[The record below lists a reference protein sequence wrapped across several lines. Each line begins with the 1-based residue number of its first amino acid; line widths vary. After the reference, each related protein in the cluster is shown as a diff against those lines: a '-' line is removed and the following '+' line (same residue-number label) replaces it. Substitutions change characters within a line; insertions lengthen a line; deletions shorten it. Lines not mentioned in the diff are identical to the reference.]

1 MRLVYATIGF
11 VASAIWVSNLPGQ
24 QVGPFP
30 RLVTRGDTTTLS
42 FQEDAQGF
50 QAVNQCRISVHE
62 GRLVVESIGDDPYI
76 VRPMNL
82 AGEEYEVSVCLRTTV
97 AGGGAIYWITGKSPS
112 WDEDKSRHFSLN
124 SDGQWH
130 TYVCRI
136 RTPGGLRGLRIDP
149 GTAPGICE
157 IESISLTELKVCAVT
172 VASVET
178 TNEGV
183 RFSLRNEKDVPVE
196 VQVGQES
203 ILVPANGTAEVLRR
217 LEKTR
222 LLELVSVDLRL
233 PESGAGV
240 RHSVAVYLDSA
251 PAEWI
256 TISPPDNRGVV
267 VELAAK
273 ENVLRI
279 RRGNTS
285 LLVLAP
291 IVGLADPNAPG
302 LISKIPD
309 LQAISIPGGVQI
321 KGEGIQGE
329 LVWYNG
335 ELLVTLEATNELTEI
350 EGPVV
355 RVFGSLEQG
364 VFAGLEY
371 LGKGEKS
378 SSTLDIETEEHIRY
392 APDRLKVTMP
402 LMAFVTDRA
411 SVGLTWNDTGLQPVY
426 ATPNVFDGRDEH
438 RMSLRGRKIEARLR
452 VAEGTVEDTILWA
465 TRRFGL
471 PPLPEPPR
479 SESQQFAL
487 CLWALMDGPIRS
499 DQGWGHC
506 VEPNWSRQ
514 FHADMV
520 STIWRLSGKL
530 VETPTLVPGGGH
542 LSDDSA
548 WFLTG
553 RVATWLE
560 HLRNQV
566 NGLMAQQQPDGSF
579 RYRGKYQ
586 KGHYENTASGYCARP
601 AAVLLEY
608 AKLTGD
614 EQALSAG
621 LKTLDYM
628 KRFRVPRGAQTW
640 ELSLH
645 TPDIL
650 ASAHLVSAYV
660 RGYELTG
667 RQDYLAEARRW
678 ALSGVPFVYL
688 WAEQPVMLY
697 ATIPVYGATNWR
709 APNWIGLPVQ
719 WCGLVYAYALT
730 ELARYDTTLDWRHL
744 AEGILIAGE
753 QMQVPREEGDYAGLL
768 PDSFHLAYQRRQGP
782 FINPCAL
789 ALLRLALNG
798 QPHRLSIAI
807 GERHRIASP
816 FPVKIEGNQAVIKGQ
831 AGLSYQVLI
840 DGEQILTINSQGE
853 DRVSL
858 E

>member
-1 MRLVYATIGF
+1 MRLGYATIGF
-11 VASAIWVSNLPGQ
+11 VASAIWVSNLAGQ

-30 RLVTRGDTTTLS
+30 RIVTRGDTTTLS

-50 QAVNQCRISVHE
+50 QAVSQCRISVHG
-62 GRLVVESIGDDPYI
+62 GRLLVESTGEDPYI
-76 VRPMNL
+76 VRPL
-82 AGEEYEVSVCLRTTV
+82 SLPGAEYEVAVRLRTTV
-97 AGGGAIYWITGKSPS
+97 AGSGAIYWITAKSPN
-112 WDEDKSRHFSLN
+112 WAEDKSRHFSLN

-130 TYVCRI
+130 TYVYRI
-136 RTPGGLRGLRIDP
+136 KTPGGLRGLRIDP
-149 GTAPGICE
+149 GTAPGIYE
-157 IESISLTELKVCAVT
+157 IESVSLTELKVCAVT
-172 VASVET
+172 VTSVET

-183 RFSLRNEKDVPVE
+183 RFSLRNERDNAVE
-196 VQVGQES
+196 IQVGQES
-203 ILVPANGTAEVLRR
+203 ILVPAGGTTEVFRR
-217 LEKTR
+217 LEKNR
-222 LLELVSVDLRL
+222 LLQLVSVDFRED
-233 PESGAGV
+233 ESDVAI
-240 RHSVAVYLDSA
+240 RHSVAVYHHGA

-256 TISPPDNRGVV
+256 TISPPDNQSVV
-267 VELAAK
+267 IELAAK

-279 RRGNTS
+279 CRGNTTV
-285 LLVLAP
+285 LVLAP
-291 IVGLADPNAPG
+291 IVGLADPNTPG
-302 LISKIPD
+302 MISKIPD
-309 LQAISIPGGVQI
+309 LQAISIPGGVRI
-321 KGEGIQGE
+321 KGEGVQGE
-329 LVWYNG
+329 LVWDNG
-335 ELLVTLEATNELTEI
+335 ELLVTLEATAAAAEI

-378 SSTLDIETEEHIRY
+378 SSTLDIETEEHIRF
-392 APDRLKVTMP
+392 APHRLQVTMP
-402 LMAFVTDRA
+402 LMAFVTDRV
-411 SVGLTWNDTGLQPVY
+411 SVGLTWNDMELQPVY

-465 TRRFGL
+465 TKRFGL
-471 PPLPEPPR
+471 PPLPKPPR
-479 SESQQFAL
+479 SESEQFAL
-487 CLWALMDGPIRS
+487 CLWALTDGPIRN

-506 VEPNWSRQ
+506 VEPNWARR

-553 RVATWLE
+553 RAASWLE

-586 KGHYENTASGYCARP
+586 KGHYEDTASGYCARP

-719 WCGLVYAYALT
+719 WCGLVYAYSLT

-789 ALLRLALNG
+789 ALLRLAVNG
-798 QPHRLSIAI
+798 QPHRLSVAI
-807 GERHRIASP
+807 GDRHRVVAP
-816 FPVKIEGNQAVIKGQ
+816 FPVRIEGNQVVIQGRV
-831 AGLSYQVLI
+831 GLAYQVLVDGDRIVKI
-840 DGEQILTINSQGE
+840 DSQGE
-853 DRVSL
+853 DRISL